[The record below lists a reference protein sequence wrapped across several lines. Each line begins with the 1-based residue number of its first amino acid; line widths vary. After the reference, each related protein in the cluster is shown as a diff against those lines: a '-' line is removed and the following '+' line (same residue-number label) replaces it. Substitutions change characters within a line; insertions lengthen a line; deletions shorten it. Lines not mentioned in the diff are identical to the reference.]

1 MPRKRLTS
9 TMRQEQILDTT
20 LEIIAEKGL
29 AGVNTSE
36 IAQRIG
42 IVPSALYRHFE
53 NKDALIDAL
62 LDRTHSILFENVRKI
77 SMESSWASKNLRS
90 LFLLHI
96 EFIRKNPGIPKLVF
110 SDAAVFGSPERKKKV
125 IFIVRNY
132 MNKLKEIAEKGIRE
146 GDLMND
152 ISSEAVAFSM
162 VSFAQHVGLISNL
175 SDGKIDMS
183 NLAELAWSYIE
194 RAIRKDNEKDGR

>member
-1 MPRKRLTS
+1 
-9 TMRQEQILDTT
+9 MRQEQILDTT

-29 AGVNTSE
+29 SGVNTSE

>member
-1 MPRKRLTS
+1 MSRKRLTS